1 MSKEKSLSAKQLTVI
16 EDLFEGE
23 QERLILEKHKL
34 SRKLYN
40 KWLADKAFNDQLD
53 WRVAW
58 EYRRSEFKLAR
69 KAKEAVSNLIKLTD
83 CQTPETARKAC
94 LDIITMRANRLAGT
108 PTTPGDN
115 PTPLAS
121 DTPEL
126 TPETTG
132 KILAV
137 LAEEKPLSTS

>member
-1 MSKEKSLSAKQLTVI
+1 MTKAKPLSAKQLTVI

-23 QERLILEKHKL
+23 QERTILEKHKL

-40 KWLADKAFNDQLD
+40 KWLDDKTFNDQLD

-58 EYRRSEFKLAR
+58 EYRRSEFILAR
-69 KAKEAVSNLIKLTD
+69 KARKAVANLVDLTKSR
-83 CQTPETARKAC
+83 QLETARKAC

-115 PTPLAS
+115 PAPTPDAS
-121 DTPEL
+121 KL
-126 TPETTG
+126 THETAG

-137 LAEEKPLSTS
+137 LAEEKRA

>member
-23 QERLILEKHKL
+23 QEQKILEKHKL

-40 KWLADKAFNDQLD
+40 NWLADKVFNDQLD

-58 EYRRSEFKLAR
+58 EYRRSEFILAR
-69 KAKEAVSNLIKLTD
+69 KAREAVSNLIKLTE
-83 CQTPETARKAC
+83 CQNPETARKAC
-94 LDIITMRANRLAGT
+94 LDIITMRANLSTGT
-108 PTTPGDN
+108 PTTPREN

-121 DTPEL
+121 DIPEL
-126 TPETTG
+126 TLENAG
-132 KILAV
+132 KVLAV
-137 LAEEKPLSTS
+137 LAEKKA